1 MRNKPLSELTRT
13 VIAAILQPPPPP
25 PSSPPP
31 LRPGCLY
38 LRDDPSWRHGLP
50 TLSCLSE
57 PAGRTLGFTVFPLIP
72 FLWQQLY
79 RSINY
84 AVLDNAC
91 HEYLFILEFF
101 QVSAPSSRCR
111 DWRRQVR

>member
-1 MRNKPLSELTRT
+1 MAARLGPRCPAYLSQLD
-13 VIAAILQPPPPP
+13 
-25 PSSPPP
+25 S
-31 LRPGCLY
+31 
-38 LRDDPSWRHGLP
+38 
-50 TLSCLSE
+50 LSAYSHS
-57 PAGRTLGFTVFPLIP
+57 

-101 QVSAPSSRCR
+101 QVCAPSSRCR
-111 DWRRQVR
+111 VWHREIR